1 MYGFM
6 VPWQNSIMFKTNEP
20 KPVGK
25 DPGPGAACSIVSTV
39 KSHRTKIIQLGAILG
54 RYDPGNTYDLT
65 DPILTGTRKL
75 TGAPAFCALMEII
88 MRGMDIRKERYGGLR
103 FFYRPLSAFYSK
115 HKSRK

>member
-88 MRGMDIRKERYGGLR
+88 MRWMDIRKERYGGLR